1 MQRLKKERE
10 LSAKEWENKPT
21 GKAIFEAM
29 NKASYEEM
37 TLDEEPLEEE
47 ELKEEVVEE
56 EEVEGEEFV
65 IDRSLYK
72 EEEIED
78 VDFSDS
84 DEGAFE

>member
-1 MQRLKKERE
+1 MARLKYERE

-29 NKASYEEM
+29 HKADYEEL

-56 EEVEGEEFV
+56 EEAEDFV

-72 EEEIED
+72 EEELED
-78 VDFSDS
+78 VDFSDE
-84 DEGAFE
+84 DEGAFD